1 MVLEND
7 DVIDFK
13 KLIVI
18 MFIMGL
24 VERDGIDMFFFFNND
39 VILGMIDMFNNM
51 GFLMLGLMVLLFVG

>member
-1 MVLEND
+1 MVLEID

-13 KLIVI
+13 KLIII

-51 GFLMLGLMVLLFVG
+51 EFLMLGLMVLLFVG

>member
-1 MVLEND
+1 MVLEID

-13 KLIVI
+13 KLIII

-24 VERDGIDMFFFFNND
+24 VERDGIDMFFFFKND
-39 VILGMIDMFNNM
+39 VILGMMDMFNNM

>member
-1 MVLEND
+1 MVLEID

-13 KLIVI
+13 KLIII

-24 VERDGIDMFFFFNND
+24 VERDGNDMFFFFNND

>member
-13 KLIVI
+13 KLIII

-51 GFLMLGLMVLLFVG
+51 GVLMLGLMVLLFVG

>member
-1 MVLEND
+1 MVLEID

-13 KLIVI
+13 KLIII

-39 VILGMIDMFNNM
+39 VNLGMMDMFNNM